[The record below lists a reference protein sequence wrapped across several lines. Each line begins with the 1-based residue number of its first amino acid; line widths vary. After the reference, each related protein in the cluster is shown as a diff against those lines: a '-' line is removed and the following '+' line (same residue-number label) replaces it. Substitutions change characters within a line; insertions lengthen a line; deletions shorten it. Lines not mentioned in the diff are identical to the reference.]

1 MEVLPMTSTKTR
13 KQGNS
18 LVITIPATLGIKEG
32 EEFVILRKNNGSIAL
47 IPKVEDFFENASEGE
62 FYLPELAIDYSPS
75 GGEIDGI

>member
-1 MEVLPMTSTKTR
+1 MCIRDRTSTKTR

-18 LVITIPATLGIKEG
+18 LVITIPATLGVKEG

-47 IPKVEDFFENASEGE
+47 IPKVEDFFENTAEGE

-75 GGEIDGI
+75 GGEVDGL

>member
-1 MEVLPMTSTKTR
+1 MTSTKTR

-32 EEFVILRKNNGSIAL
+32 EEFVILRKNNGYIAL
-47 IPKVEDFFENASEGE
+47 IPKVEDFFENAAEGE
-62 FYLPELAIDYSPS
+62 FYLPELAIAYSHS